1 MEELIEE
8 EEIETWMKKVP
19 EWETDGNCIT
29 RAAEYDEFM
38 DAIDFVNG
46 VAEVAEEAQHYP
58 EISVSGSIVT
68 LKLVSDDQGGVTA
81 LDFELASRIDNLLD

>member
-8 EEIETWMKKVP
+8 DEIETWMKKVP
-19 EWETDGNCIT
+19 EWDSDGNSIT
-29 RAAEYDEFM
+29 RTAEYDEFM

-58 EISVSGSIVT
+58 EISVSGSNVT
-68 LKLVSDDQGGVTA
+68 LKLVTDDQGGVTA

>member
-1 MEELIEE
+1 MEELINE
-8 EEIETWMKKVP
+8 EEIELWMKKVP
-19 EWETDGNCIT
+19 EWEADGNCISRT
-29 RAAEYDEFM
+29 AEYDEFM

-58 EISVSGSIVT
+58 EITISGSQVT
-68 LKLVSDDQGGVTA
+68 LKLLTDDQGGVTS

>member
-1 MEELIEE
+1 MEELIDE
-8 EEIETWMKKVP
+8 EEIESWMKKVP
-19 EWETDGNCIT
+19 EWEADGKSISRT
-29 RAAEYDEFM
+29 AEYDEFM

-58 EISVSGSIVT
+58 EINITGSIVT
-68 LKLVSDDQGGVTA
+68 LKLLTDDQGGVTS